1 MAKRGKG
8 YNSALQLKALR
19 MLGALLN
26 GLSSADLWRLMLS
39 GCFAGLYR
47 FALLE
52 ECTVCYSYDKE
63 G

>member
-1 MAKRGKG
+1 MAKGG
-8 YNSALQLKALR
+8 NGDDSALQLEALR
-19 MLGALLN
+19 MLRALLN
-26 GLSSADLWRLMLS
+26 GLSSAGLWRSMLS